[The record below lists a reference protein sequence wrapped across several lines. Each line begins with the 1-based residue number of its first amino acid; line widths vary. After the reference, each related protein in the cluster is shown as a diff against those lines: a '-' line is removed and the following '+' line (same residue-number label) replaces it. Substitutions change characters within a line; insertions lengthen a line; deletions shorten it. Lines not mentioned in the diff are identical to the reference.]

1 MDNNKN
7 KQFFWQVKDFLSK
20 KPTPAPSVP
29 QNGLKSTINSVI
41 NSPINKAGPNIYE
54 DKARIVNSSNDVKN
68 SVVNN
73 ISSFID
79 ATKKQAP
86 NMKAY
91 TKNITTNPFNNVKK

>member
-41 NSPINKAGPNIYE
+41 NSPINYNLNI
-54 DKARIVNSSNDVKN
+54 KN
-68 SVVNN
+68 LKL
-73 ISSFID
+73 ILI
-79 ATKKQAP
+79 
-86 NMKAY
+86 
-91 TKNITTNPFNNVKK
+91 